1 LFLAV
6 ELFSRIA
13 SRFHAETNPLYRI
26 RAQIESRGEQILD
39 LVSGN
44 PNQHGIFFPQEPLEA
59 GLIRSARQARCYH
72 PDSLGQRPARE
83 AISSYYRSQGLF
95 IPPEDILLT
104 PGTSISY
111 WYCFK
116 LLADEGEEI
125 LCPRPSYPL
134 FDYIAE
140 MSGVRMVS
148 YPMEEARAWAID
160 LDRLEAS
167 ISTGTRAIIV
177 ISPHNP
183 TGHVASLD
191 EIHGLAEIAGR
202 HNLPIISDEVFS
214 EFLFGPRVLPRAAA
228 SAAAPLVFTLNGF
241 SKMFALPGLKLGWM
255 TVSGQADHVKDAI
268 RSLELISDTFLPVNE
283 IVQAAVPAIFEQGR
297 TFLRFYAREIAQRWM
312 EARQILSRCSDI
324 GFVEPAGGFYVTL
337 KLQSVEEEPAA
348 QTILATNHLL
358 VHPGYFYDIE
368 PDHLVF
374 SFIQEPE
381 IIRTRFPRL
390 LSTLGHTSRSR

>member
-1 LFLAV
+1 
-6 ELFSRIA
+6 LFSRIA
-13 SRFHAETNPLYRI
+13 SRLHAETNPLYRI
-26 RAQIESRGEQILD
+26 RAQIESRGERILD

-44 PNQHGIFFPQEPLEA
+44 PNQHGIFFPQELLEA
-59 GLIRSARQARCYH
+59 SLIRGARQARCYH

-83 AISSYYRSQGLF
+83 SISSYYRNQGLA
-95 IPPEDILLT
+95 IPPENILLT

-148 YPMEEARAWAID
+148 YPMEETSAWAID
-160 LDRLEAS
+160 LERLEAT
-167 ISTGTRAIIV
+167 ISTRTRAVIV

-191 EIHGLAEIAGR
+191 EIDGVADIARRHDLA
-202 HNLPIISDEVFS
+202 IISDEVFS
-214 EFLFGPRVLPRAAA
+214 EFLLGSQGLPRAAA
-228 SAAAPLVFTLNGF
+228 RAAPLVFTLNGF

-255 TVSGQADHVKDAI
+255 TVSGRPDRVKDAI
-268 RSLELISDTFLPVNE
+268 RSLELISDTFLPVTE
-283 IVQAAVPAIFEQGR
+283 MVQAAVPAIFEEGR
-297 TFLRFYAREIAQRWM
+297 TFLGFYAREIARRWM
-312 EARQILSRCSDI
+312 EARQILARCAHI
-324 GFVEPAGGFYVTL
+324 AFVEPGGGFYVTL
-337 KLQSVEEEPAA
+337 KLQSIDEEQAA
-348 QTILATNHLL
+348 QAILAADYLL
-358 VHPGYFYDIE
+358 VHPGYFYDIK
-368 PDHLVF
+368 PDHLVL

-381 IIRTRFPRL
+381 VIRTSFHRL
-390 LSTLGHTSRSR
+390 IATLEHTGGSL

>member
-1 LFLAV
+1 M
-6 ELFSRIA
+6 FSRIA

-59 GLIRSARQARCYH
+59 GLIRGARQARCYH

-83 AISSYYRSQGLF
+83 AISSYYRDQGLA
-95 IPPEDILLT
+95 IPPENILLT

-167 ISTGTRAIIV
+167 ISTGTRAIIL

-183 TGHVASLD
+183 TGHVASRD
-191 EIHGLAEIAGR
+191 EVHGVAEIARRHGLA
-202 HNLPIISDEVFS
+202 IISDEVFS
-214 EFLFGPRVLPRAAA
+214 AFLFGSRVLPRAAA
-228 SAAAPLVFTLNGF
+228 SAAPLVFTLNGF

-255 TVSGQADHVKDAI
+255 TVSGRHDQVKDAI

-283 IVQAAVPAIFEQGR
+283 IVQAAVPAIFEEGR
-297 TFLRFYAREIAQRWM
+297 TFLRFYAREIAQRWT
-312 EARQILSRCSDI
+312 EARQILSLCAHI
-324 GFVEPAGGFYVTL
+324 AFVEPAGGFYVTL
-337 KLQSVEEEPAA
+337 KLESIEEEPAA
-348 QTILATNHLL
+348 QALLATNHLL

-368 PDHLVF
+368 PDHLVL

-381 IIRTRFPRL
+381 TIRTSFPRVI
-390 LSTLGHTSRSR
+390 STLEHTSRCL